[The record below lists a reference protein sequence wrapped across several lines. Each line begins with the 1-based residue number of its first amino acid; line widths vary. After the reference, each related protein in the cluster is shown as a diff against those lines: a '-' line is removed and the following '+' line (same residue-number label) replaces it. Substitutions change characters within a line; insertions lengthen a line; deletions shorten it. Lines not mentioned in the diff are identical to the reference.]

1 MQQPEPV
8 MSGHSSSPT
17 HPNPPTHAGPATHD
31 TPPSHPTPSSA
42 ADPAAAAQTAA
53 PADERPAGGSAAHPP
68 ASRRRGISRQSKIVL
83 AGAAAA
89 LLAIV
94 VITVATAGSKATL
107 PRTPPAAKA
116 FTLSL
121 LGHPGQH
128 VSLAAFA
135 GRPLIINFFAS
146 WCPPCK
152 HETPLLARFY
162 RDSGGRTLI
171 IGIDANDQAGPAEKF
186 VQSAGVS
193 YPVGSDPFPAPVTT
207 SYGVFG
213 LPQTFF
219 LNARHRIVKHVI
231 GGVTLAELKAGV
243 AVMDARS

>member
-1 MQQPEPV
+1 MSVDPTQTDDRPTARPV
-8 MSGHSSSPT
+8 
-17 HPNPPTHAGPATHD
+17 AG
-31 TPPSHPTPSSA
+31 
-42 ADPAAAAQTAA
+42 
-53 PADERPAGGSAAHPP
+53 
-68 ASRRRGISRQSKIVL
+68 RRRHGISRQSKIVL

-89 LLAIV
+89 LAAIALLT
-94 VITVATAGSKATL
+94 ILTTGGKAAP
-107 PRTPPAAKA
+107 PRTPPLAKG
-116 FTLSL
+116 FTLSA

-171 IGIDANDQAGPAEKF
+171 IGIDANDEAGPAEKF

-219 LNARHRIVKHVI
+219 LNAQHRIVKHVI
-231 GGVTLAELKAGV
+231 GGVTLTELNQGV
-243 AVMDARS
+243 TLMDARS

>member
-1 MQQPEPV
+1 
-8 MSGHSSSPT
+8 
-17 HPNPPTHAGPATHD
+17 
-31 TPPSHPTPSSA
+31 
-42 ADPAAAAQTAA
+42 
-53 PADERPAGGSAAHPP
+53 
-68 ASRRRGISRQSKIVL
+68 L
-83 AGAAAA
+83 AGAAVA

-94 VITVATAGSKATL
+94 VITVATAGSKATP

-116 FTLSL
+116 FTLNL
-121 LGHPGQH
+121 LGHSGQH
-128 VSLAAFA
+128 ISLAAFA

-146 WCPPCK
+146 WCTPCQ

-171 IGIDANDQAGPAEKF
+171 IGIDANDEAGPAEKF

-193 YPVGSDPFPAPVTT
+193 YPVASDPFPAPVTT

-219 LNARHRIVKHVI
+219 LNARHHIVKHVI
-231 GGVTLAELKAGV
+231 GAVTLAELKAGV
-243 AVMDARS
+243 AVMDARSGP

>member
-1 MQQPEPV
+1 
-8 MSGHSSSPT
+8 MSGQRSQPT
-17 HPNPPTHAGPATHD
+17 HPTAA
-31 TPPSHPTPSSA
+31 TPP
-42 ADPAAAAQTAA
+42 PAAG
-53 PADERPAGGSAAHPP
+53 ERPADGSAAQPP
-68 ASRRRGISRQSKIVL
+68 PGRRRGISRQSKIVL
-83 AGAAAA
+83 AGAGVA

-94 VITVATAGSKATL
+94 LITVATAGSKAAP

-128 VSLAAFA
+128 VSLAAYA

-146 WCPPCK
+146 WCPPCR

-171 IGIDANDQAGPAEKF
+171 IGIDANDEAGPAEKF

-207 SYGVFG
+207 SYGVLG

-231 GGVTLAELKAGV
+231 GAVTLAELKAGV
-243 AVMDARS
+243 ATMDARS

>member
-1 MQQPEPV
+1 
-8 MSGHSSSPT
+8 MSGQPSQPT
-17 HPNPPTHAGPATHD
+17 HPSPATHA
-31 TPPSHPTPSSA
+31 TPGAA
-42 ADPAAAAQTAA
+42 ADAPAAAAQTARQ
-53 PADERPAGGSAAHPP
+53 ADERPAGGSAAHRP
-68 ASRRRGISRQSKIVL
+68 AGRRRGISRQSKIVL
-83 AGAAAA
+83 VGAAVA
-89 LLAIV
+89 LLAIA
-94 VITVATAGSKATL
+94 VITVATAGSKAAP

-128 VSLAAFA
+128 VSLAAYA

-146 WCPPCK
+146 WCTPCQ

-171 IGIDANDQAGPAEKF
+171 VGIDANDEAGPAEKF

-193 YPVGSDPFPAPVTT
+193 YPVAADPFPAPVTT
-207 SYGVFG
+207 SYGVFA

-219 LNARHRIVKHVI
+219 LNSRHRIVKHVI
-231 GGVTLAELKAGV
+231 GAVTLAELKAGV
-243 AVMDARS
+243 AEMDARS

>member
-1 MQQPEPV
+1 
-8 MSGHSSSPT
+8 MSSHSSHHT
-17 HPNPPTHAGPATHD
+17 DVAPATHT
-31 TPPSHPTPSSA
+31 TPGG
-42 ADPAAAAQTAA
+42 PAASQ
-53 PADERPAGGSAAHPP
+53 PA
-68 ASRRRGISRQSKIVL
+68 RRRGISRQSKIVL

-94 VITVATAGSKATL
+94 VISVATAGSKAGP
-107 PRTPPAAKA
+107 PRTPAAAKA

-146 WCPPCK
+146 WCTPCR

-171 IGIDANDQAGPAEKF
+171 IGIDANDEAGPAEKF

-193 YPVGSDPFPAPVTT
+193 YPVASDPFPAPVTT

-219 LNARHRIVKHVI
+219 LNASHHIVKHVI
-231 GGVTLAELKAGV
+231 GAVTLAELQAGV

>member
-1 MQQPEPV
+1 
-8 MSGHSSSPT
+8 MSSHSP
-17 HPNPPTHAGPATHD
+17 HPA
-31 TPPSHPTPSSA
+31 PSSA
-42 ADPAAAAQTAA
+42 ADAPAAAAQTAA
-53 PADERPAGGSAAHPP
+53 RAGEQPAGGPAAHPADHSP
-68 ASRRRGISRQSKIVL
+68 AGRRRGISRQSKIVL

-94 VITVATAGSKATL
+94 LITVATAGSKATP

-128 VSLAAFA
+128 VSLAAYA

-146 WCPPCK
+146 WCTPCQ

-162 RDSGGRTLI
+162 RASGGRTLI
-171 IGIDANDQAGPAEKF
+171 IGIDANDEAGPAEKF

-193 YPVGSDPFPAPVTT
+193 YPVGSDPFPAPVTV
-207 SYGVFG
+207 SYGVLG

-219 LNARHRIVKHVI
+219 LNATHHIVKHVI
-231 GGVTLAELKAGV
+231 GAVTLAELNAGV
-243 AVMDARS
+243 ALMDARS

>member
-1 MQQPEPV
+1 
-8 MSGHSSSPT
+8 MSGQSSQPT
-17 HPNPPTHAGPATHD
+17 HPAPATD
-31 TPPSHPTPSSA
+31 
-42 ADPAAAAQTAA
+42 A
-53 PADERPAGGSAAHPP
+53 PATRADDQPAGGPAARPP
-68 ASRRRGISRQSKIVL
+68 AARRRGISRQSKIVL
-83 AGAAAA
+83 IGAAVA

-94 VITVATAGSKATL
+94 VITVATAGSKATP
-107 PRTPPAAKA
+107 PRTPPAAKV
-116 FTLSL
+116 FTVSL

-128 VSLAAFA
+128 ISLAALA

-146 WCPPCK
+146 WCTPCK

-171 IGIDANDQAGPAEKF
+171 IGIDANDEAGPAEKF
-186 VQSAGVS
+186 VQSAGVG

-207 SYGVFG
+207 SYGVFA

-219 LNARHRIVKHVI
+219 LNAKHRIVKHVI
-231 GGVTLAELKAGV
+231 GAVTLAELKAGV

>member
-1 MQQPEPV
+1 
-8 MSGHSSSPT
+8 MSSHSP
-17 HPNPPTHAGPATHD
+17 HPA
-31 TPPSHPTPSSA
+31 PSSA
-42 ADPAAAAQTAA
+42 ADAPAAAAQTAPRA
-53 PADERPAGGSAAHPP
+53 GEQPAGAPAAHPADHSP
-68 ASRRRGISRQSKIVL
+68 AGRRRGISRQSKIVL

-94 VITVATAGSKATL
+94 LITVATAGSKATP

-128 VSLAAFA
+128 VSLAAYA

-146 WCPPCK
+146 WCTPCQ

-162 RDSGGRTLI
+162 RASGGRTLI
-171 IGIDANDQAGPAEKF
+171 IGIDANDEAGPAEKF

-193 YPVGSDPFPAPVTT
+193 YPVGSDPFPAPVTV
-207 SYGVFG
+207 SYGVLG

-219 LNARHRIVKHVI
+219 LNATHHIVKHVI
-231 GGVTLAELKAGV
+231 GAVTLAELNAGV
-243 AVMDARS
+243 ALMDARS